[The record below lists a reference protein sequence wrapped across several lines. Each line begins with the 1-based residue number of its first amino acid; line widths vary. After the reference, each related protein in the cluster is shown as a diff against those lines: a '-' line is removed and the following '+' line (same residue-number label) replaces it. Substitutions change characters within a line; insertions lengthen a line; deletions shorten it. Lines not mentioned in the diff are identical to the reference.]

1 MAGASVKSDERN
13 DQQEPGTVA
22 GPRPPASPRKPKR
35 TRESQGRLAFW
46 LLLPAGVAVF
56 GVIVYPIFRT
66 LIISLFEVNS
76 ALATETPFVGIEN
89 YVTVL
94 TSSGFWSSMGRT
106 LYFTFVSTGLE
117 LAFGL
122 MVAALMHAKLHGR
135 WLFRVIVILPWA
147 IPTIVNAAMWK
158 GILNAQYGSLNALLT
173 QLGIIDE
180 YQAWLG
186 DPTLALNMV
195 ILSDVWKNTP
205 LVAIF
210 LLAGLAAIP
219 PELYEAAKLD
229 RAGWPRIFR
238 SIVLSMLVPS
248 ISIVLVLRT
257 VEAFKVFDIIYA
269 MTRGGPA
276 NGTQTVAY
284 YAYTTAFSDQ
294 NFGVGSALSYII
306 VIVILALS
314 AIYLRL
320 LRRSEMSLL

>member
-1 MAGASVKSDERN
+1 MSVVSAENTDTLGGSPS
-13 DQQEPGTVA
+13 PGNP
-22 GPRPPASPRKPKR
+22 PRRRGEK
-35 TRESQGRLAFW
+35 QGRLAFW
-46 LLLPAGVAVF
+46 LLLPAAVAVF
-56 GVIVYPIFRT
+56 GVIIYPIIRT
-66 LIISLFEVNS
+66 LFISFFEVTS
-76 ALATETPFVGIEN
+76 ALATDTPFVGIDN
-89 YVTVL
+89 YVHVL
-94 TSSGFWSSMGRT
+94 TSASFWDSMGRT
-106 LYFTFVSTGLE
+106 LYFTIVSTALE
-117 LAFGL
+117 LTFGL
-122 MVAALMHAKLHGR
+122 IVAGLLNAKLKAR
-135 WLFRVIVILPWA
+135 WLFRAIVVIPWA

-158 GILNAQYGSLNALLT
+158 GIFNAQYGSLNALLT

-186 DPTLALNMV
+186 DPTTALNMV
-195 ILSDVWKNTP
+195 ILADVWKTTP
-205 LVAIF
+205 LVAFF
-210 LLAGLAAIP
+210 LLAGLTSIP

-229 RAGWPRIFR
+229 RARWPRIFR
-238 SIVLSMLVPS
+238 SIVLPMLVPS

-306 VIVILALS
+306 VVVILALS

>member
-1 MAGASVKSDERN
+1 MSVVSAENTDTLGGSPS
-13 DQQEPGTVA
+13 PGNP
-22 GPRPPASPRKPKR
+22 PRRR
-35 TRESQGRLAFW
+35 REKQGRLAFW
-46 LLLPAGVAVF
+46 LLLPAAVAVF
-56 GVIVYPIFRT
+56 GVIIYPIIRT
-66 LIISLFEVNS
+66 LFISFFEVTS
-76 ALATETPFVGIEN
+76 ALATDTPFVGIDN
-89 YVTVL
+89 YVHVL
-94 TSSGFWSSMGRT
+94 TSVSFWDSMGRT
-106 LYFTFVSTGLE
+106 LYFTIVSTALE
-117 LAFGL
+117 LTFGL
-122 MVAALMHAKLHGR
+122 IVAGLLNAKLKAR
-135 WLFRVIVILPWA
+135 WLFRAIVVIPWA

-158 GILNAQYGSLNALLT
+158 GIFNAQYGSLNALLT

-186 DPTLALNMV
+186 DPTTALNMV
-195 ILSDVWKNTP
+195 ILADVWKTTP
-205 LVAIF
+205 LVAFF
-210 LLAGLAAIP
+210 LLAGLTSIP

-229 RAGWPRIFR
+229 RARWPRIFR
-238 SIVLSMLVPS
+238 SVVLPMLVPS

-306 VIVILALS
+306 VVVILALS